1 VHPRIRH
8 KSQKYLVRIQH
19 DLLTGA
25 YVDLAKG
32 RTTVEDYYAVWEA
45 RQPWRAATRTAVR
58 SSFRGHVVPAFGK
71 RPLGSVRRGDIESW
85 AAGLSLSASSA
96 GLAVQHLG
104 TMFESAVADGLIAT
118 NPVRRAKRPRVDVE
132 PVVPFSSEQR
142 AALDAASPG
151 WFRVALTLGAACGL
165 RQGEAT
171 GLTLDRIDFLRRQLT
186 VDRQL
191 VSPPS
196 GPPVF
201 APPKTPRSYRSVPLA
216 DVALEALSAH
226 IDENGTGQYGVLLHR
241 KGRPLTRPRFGEIWR
256 EIRTQAAMPAA
267 RYHDTRHTYASI
279 LLSGGVSV
287 AAAADEK
294 ARVVVAELMEP
305 HALSHAGRLHRGSPD
320 LAEASVLD
328 GPAVRHR
335 EQKAAV
341 VLRER
346 CEVLGERHGHELGQR
361 DCAHARGRLRRR
373 DERLAGRE
381 RHELLTNRHRPA

>member
-1 VHPRIRH
+1 VPYTDVDCGGLEMASIERRPDGRWRARWREYPAGPQRTKHFPR
-8 KSQKYLVRIQH
+8 KLDAEKYLVRIQH

-25 YVDLAKG
+25 YVDPAKG

-45 RQPWRAATRTAVR
+45 RQPWRAATRNAVR

-132 PVVPFSSEQR
+132 PVVPFSSEQLT
-142 AALDAASPG
+142 ALSAASPG
-151 WFRVALTLGAACGL
+151 WFRVALTLGTACGL

-216 DVALEALSAH
+216 DVAIEALSAH
-226 IDENGTGQYGVLLHR
+226 IDENGTGQHGVLLHR

-267 RYHDTRHTYASI
+267 RFHDTRHTYASI

-287 AAAADEK
+287 AAAADYLGHSP
-294 ARVVVAELMEP
+294 AELLKTYAHMVP
-305 HALSHAGRLHRGSPD
+305 ADHDRAR
-320 LAEASVLD
+320 SVVQ
-328 GPAVRHR
+328 AAFA
-335 EQKAAV
+335 KAAA
-341 VLRER
+341 
-346 CEVLGERHGHELGQR
+346 G
-361 DCAHARGRLRRR
+361 ASARTAE
-373 DERLAGRE
+373 D
-381 RHELLTNRHRPA
+381 